1 MSIQS
6 EINRINA
13 EVATQANLI
22 SQIQTA
28 LEGKASGGNSTPE
41 TCTVVGSYGASRTSI
56 SRINDAILSCY
67 EDGVFISKKLFAED
81 YVSGVGGTYTNVIK
95 GSRAWVSYPYSIT
108 PESAGT
114 IVIDDS
120 TANGKALI
128 QINDNCTIHSWY
140 CFVSGTRVRL
150 ASNADKIIDDIT
162 YVDELLVWDFD
173 NGCYSSAK
181 PIWIKKAETATEYYR
196 CEFEDGAVL
205 KLVGADGK
213 CHRVFSVDDGA
224 FLSAT
229 ECVGKRVYSR
239 NGIAKLI
246 SCEKVE
252 EKVVF
257 YNVITAKHLNLF
269 AEDILT
275 SCRLNNMYP
284 IEGMKFVKDGRSA
297 NAYDEYFGVTNAVF
311 DGLRLGEQQMSRE
324 ELKAYVNR
332 LRDKEVS
339 QCL

>member
-1 MSIQS
+1 MVDVSIHHHS
-6 EINRINA
+6 CKRCYNLDNA
-13 EVATQANLI
+13 
-22 SQIQTA
+22 
-28 LEGKASGGNSTPE
+28 
-41 TCTVVGSYGASRTSI
+41 
-56 SRINDAILSCY
+56 
-67 EDGVFISKKLFAED
+67 
-81 YVSGVGGTYTNVIK
+81 NVQYHL
-95 GSRAWVSYPYSIT
+95 V
-108 PESAGT
+108 
-114 IVIDDS
+114 
-120 TANGKALI
+120 
-128 QINDNCTIHSWY
+128 QINDDCTIHSWY

-150 ASNADKIIDDIT
+150 ASNADKIIDNIAYD
-162 YVDELLVWDFD
+162 DELLVWDFD

-196 CEFEDGAVL
+196 CEFEDGTVL

-246 SCEKVE
+246 SCERVE

-284 IEGMKFVKDGRSA
+284 IEGMKFVKDGRST

-332 LRDKEVS
+332 LRDKEVFS
-339 QCL
+339 CP